1 MKAIIFA
8 AGYGTRLRPLTDS
21 IPKPL
26 IEVNGKTILQRALE
40 QLASAGADKIL
51 VNTHHLH
58 HKIKEYLEKNG
69 NFGLDITVSHEKD
82 CPLET
87 GGTLK
92 ANRDFFLSGR
102 KEPFFAVNGDILS
115 DPDLPAL
122 LRNHEENGA
131 VATLA
136 VRRRPSSRHLMF
148 DKNMRLAGREGSVTS
163 EGLEPYGFS
172 CAQVIS
178 PAIFDMIKEEG
189 IFSITEVYIRLSQET
204 GLVRGFEDRASYW
217 FDIGSPEKLA
227 AAKAYFK
234 ENRL

>member
-8 AGYGTRLRPLTDS
+8 AGYGTRLRPLTDKV
-21 IPKPL
+21 PKPL

-40 QLASAGADKIL
+40 QLVCAGADKFL

-58 HKIKEYLEKNG
+58 EKIKSFLDENK

-82 CPLET
+82 HPLET

-92 ANRDFFLSGR
+92 ANADFFLDGA
-102 KEPFFAVNGDILS
+102 PFFAVNGDVLS
-115 DPDLPAL
+115 DADLKGL
-122 LRNHEENGA
+122 LRSHSESNA
-131 VATLA
+131 LATLA

-148 DKNMRLAGREGSVTS
+148 DSQMRLAGREGSVPS
-163 EGLEPYGFS
+163 EGLSPYGFS

-189 IFSITEVYIRLSQET
+189 VFSITDVYIRLAKET
-204 GLVRGFEDRASYW
+204 GRIKGFEDRASYW

-227 AAKAYFK
+227 AAKIYFK
-234 ENRL
+234 EKQL